1 MALYKREKSKF
12 YWTKFTFQGKL
23 VQRSTRCTNKALA
36 RDFEA
41 ALKMQLNFGRIGIEE
56 TRLRS
61 KDDLLFK
68 DACEQFFAG
77 LDDVKDST
85 RCRYQTAS
93 KPLLAYFGNMAVDK
107 IDQEHVIRYRKDRRS
122 QKVKAPVK
130 KLLKDK
136 KAKTDKVIK
145 PATINRECTLLAMV
159 FRHLI
164 IVKKLKL
171 AVPTLGLKQL
181 QEDNITDRLV
191 TIGELA
197 RYLRKASQPLRDVAR
212 LMYYTGMRP
221 GEVLALTVNDVDF
234 RSGEIIIRHG
244 KTKSARRR
252 NPFTVNAGHI
262 LQRRCRLAHNGLL
275 FAGGKDQQSSVPMV
289 KVNNAHHGA
298 LERSKVEAFRL
309 YDLRHMWATRGYAA
323 GWNLETLRDMGG
335 WANLAMLKRYVK
347 PTLEHK
353 RQEMQKLQEY
363 DRDGNKTNVI
373 PFKRQAA

>member
-1 MALYKREKSKF
+1 MALYKRDKSKF

-23 VQRSTRCTNKALA
+23 VQRSTRCTNKAAA

-41 ALKMQLNFGRIGIEE
+41 AMKMQLNFGRIGIEE

-68 DACEQFFAG
+68 DACSQFFTA
-77 LDDVKDST
+77 LDGVKAST

-93 KPLLAYFGNMAVDK
+93 KPLLSYFGNMAVDK
-107 IDQEHVIRYRKDRRS
+107 IDREQVIMYRKDRSS

-130 KLLKDK
+130 KLQKDK
-136 KAKTDKVIK
+136 KAKTGKAIK
-145 PATINRECTLLAMV
+145 PATINRECTFLAMV

-164 IVKKLKL
+164 TVKKLKL
-171 AVPTLGLKQL
+171 AMPTLGLKQL
-181 QEDNITDRLV
+181 NEDNITDRLV

-197 RYLRKASQPLRDVAR
+197 KYFRSASQPLRDVA
-212 LMYYTGMRP
+212 LVMYYTGMRP
-221 GEVLALTVNDVDF
+221 GEVLALTSNDVDF

-252 NPFTVNAGHI
+252 NPLPLGARGI
-262 LQRRCRLAHNGLL
+262 LRRRCEASHNGLL
-275 FAGGKDQQSSVPMV
+275 FAGGKDQHGSVPMV

-309 YDLRHMWATRGYAA
+309 YDLRHSWATRAHASGMD
-323 GWNLETLRDMGG
+323 LETLRVIGG

-353 RQEMQKLQEY
+353 RHEMQKMQEY
-363 DRDGNKTNVI
+363 D
-373 PFKRQAA
+373 